1 MSRQDLDRLG
11 GERNQNAM
19 EMVPAFKSDVKRIE
33 LQVDTN
39 EVSWIVF
46 MLKTVELVHC
56 DATSTLEA
64 ASMVRARRW
73 G

>member
-1 MSRQDLDRLG
+1 MRREDLDRLG

-19 EMVPAFKSDVKRIE
+19 EMVPTLKNDVKRIE

-39 EVSWIVF
+39 
-46 MLKTVELVHC
+46 KCH
-56 DATSTLEA
+56 
-64 ASMVRARRW
+64 

>member
-1 MSRQDLDRLG
+1 
-11 GERNQNAM
+11 M
-19 EMVPAFKSDVKRIE
+19 EMVPAFENDVKRIE